1 MNYKFIPELVET
13 NISAKN
19 KEEVI
24 RFLAKKLAD
33 RKCVS
38 SHYSE
43 LVLQREKEYPTGLI
57 TKGAVIAI
65 PHAFDPETK
74 GNNIAIGI
82 LKTPVGFKHMEDID
96 ETVPVKIVFMLAIN
110 DSHEH
115 MEMLKILMQLVRDE
129 ELFKKLQSISSK
141 NEICKLLNEYI
152 ETLES

>member
-1 MNYKFIPELVET
+1 MKYKFIPELVET
-13 NISAKN
+13 NICAES

-24 RFLAKKLAD
+24 CLLAKKLAD

-38 SHYSE
+38 QRYSQ

-82 LKTPVGFKHMEDID
+82 LKTPVGFKHMEDME

-110 DSHEH
+110 GSHEH
-115 MEMLKILMQLVRDE
+115 MEMLKILMQLVRNE
-129 ELFKKLQSISSK
+129 ELFKKLQNITSK
-141 NEICKLLNEYI
+141 NEICKLLNDYVK
-152 ETLES
+152 TLEN

>member
-13 NISAKN
+13 NISAKI

-65 PHAFDPETK
+65 PHAFDPKTK
-74 GNNIAIGI
+74 GNNIANWD
-82 LKTPVGFKHMEDID
+82 FKN
-96 ETVPVKIVFMLAIN
+96 TSRL
-110 DSHEH
+110 
-115 MEMLKILMQLVRDE
+115 
-129 ELFKKLQSISSK
+129 
-141 NEICKLLNEYI
+141 
-152 ETLES
+152 